1 MAMRK
6 KSSSKRRGG
15 NDYWQSYS
23 DMMAALLLMFILIMA
38 LTLLRSLR
46 MFEEKNADLQRQ
58 QITIDA
64 QRIEIEDQQKKLDAW
79 TQRPSTV
86 FLSALRVLRL
96 YPWMRI
102 WCPCSR
108 P

>member
-6 KSSSKRRGG
+6 KPSSKRRSG

-46 MFEEKNADLQRQ
+46 MFEEKNADLERQ

-64 QRIEIEDQQKKLDAW
+64 QRIEIEEPLPHELA
-79 TQRPSTV
+79 
-86 FLSALRVLRL
+86 ALLG
-96 YPWMRI
+96 I
-102 WCPCSR
+102 EE
-108 P
+108 